1 MIEIRF
7 HGRGGQGAV
16 VASKLLARAVVE
28 EGKYAVTFPMYGV
41 ERRGAPVAA
50 FLRVDERPIRLKTLI
65 YEPDI
70 VVVLDPALL
79 ALVNVFEGLKEGGS
93 VIINY
98 GGDPSRLPVDRGKY
112 RHFVV
117 DATGIALDLG
127 LGSRTNPIVNTA
139 MLGAFAGATRL
150 VSLETLERVVREGA
164 PAKKEEN
171 AMAVRRAFE
180 SVREVT

>member
-7 HGRGGQGAV
+7 HGRGGQGTV
-16 VASKLLARAVVE
+16 VASKLLAKALVE
-28 EGKYAVTFPMYGV
+28 EGKYAVTFPLYGV

-79 ALVNVFEGLKEGGS
+79 ALVNVFEGLREGGS

-98 GGDPSRLPVDRGKY
+98 DGDPSRLPVDRAKY
-112 RHFVV
+112 RLFVV
-117 DATGIALDLG
+117 DATGIALELG

-139 MLGAFAGATRL
+139 MLGAFAGATGM
-150 VSLETLERVVREGA
+150 VSVGTLERVVREGA

-171 AMAVRRAFE
+171 AMAVRKAYE
-180 SVREVT
+180 AVREVV

>member
-16 VASKLLARAVVE
+16 VASKLLAKALVE
-28 EGKYAVTFPMYGV
+28 EGKYVVTFPMYGV

-70 VVVLDPALL
+70 VVILDPALL
-79 ALVNVFEGLKEGGS
+79 AFVNVFEGLKEGGS

-98 GGDPSRLPVDRGKY
+98 DGDPARLPVDRGRY
-112 RHFVV
+112 RLYVV
-117 DATGIALDLG
+117 DATGIALELG
-127 LGSRTNPIVNTA
+127 LGSRANPFVNTA
-139 MLGAFAGATRL
+139 MLGAFAGATGM
-150 VSLETLERVVREGA
+150 VKLETLERVVREGS